1 MTTPL
6 ASRLRLYR
14 LWRTAA
20 LLCGVGAAEFG
31 VLYWQQAQRFQQPS
45 YADSADV
52 DTQLLTDELPVT
64 AYLDRGFEIWLYHE
78 TPAAQQ

>member
-20 LLCGVGAAEFG
+20 LLCGVGAAEFA
-31 VLYWQQAQRFQQPS
+31 VLYWQQRNPWFLGAAIPLFGVAAYAARRAMLQRRS
-45 YADSADV
+45 
-52 DTQLLTDELPVT
+52 L
-64 AYLDRGFEIWLYHE
+64 
-78 TPAAQQ
+78 